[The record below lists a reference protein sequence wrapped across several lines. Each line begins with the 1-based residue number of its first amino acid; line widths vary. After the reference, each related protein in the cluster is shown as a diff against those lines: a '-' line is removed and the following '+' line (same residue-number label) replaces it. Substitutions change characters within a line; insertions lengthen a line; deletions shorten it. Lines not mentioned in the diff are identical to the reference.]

1 MHNIKSLMAPIKI
14 GNVDI
19 KNRLVLAPMSLYL
32 ADNCLVSQRLIDFYI
47 ERAKGG
53 VGLIIC
59 TFAALKLAEGGP
71 WKDYQPSIYED
82 SQIPE
87 IKRLV
92 DNIHEYGSKAC
103 VQLYCPADWPANDSV
118 GPSAVQV
125 LREHLPPIIPRAL
138 GIQEIK
144 QTISKIAEACRRAR
158 EAGFDMVQLHSMGGE
173 CFISRF
179 LAPVTN
185 VRTDEYGG
193 SLENR
198 LRILLEI
205 LDESKKRAGKDFPV
219 IARISGDGFRDGTPT
234 IEEQKKTSV
243 ILEAAGY
250 DALEIKPGWRGQGI
264 STTLQSEGAF
274 AYLSAEIKKQVR
286 LPIITGTRYVNPEI
300 ADRVITD
307 GKADMVSMARALIAD
322 PEISKKIM
330 DKTIYA
336 IRPCIGCQWCINR
349 INEAK
354 SVECSVNVRAGREAV
369 LKIGRTDL
377 PKKVLIIGAGPAG
390 LEAARVLALRGHDVL
405 LSERESKIGGLL
417 SLASLIKGH
426 KYQDI
431 MGLRRYFEYTIKNLN
446 VNVIYNKKM
455 TVQEIDKIG
464 PQIIIVAT
472 GGLPFNGNFKG
483 IENALVLKSE
493 VLHKKVKRF
502 LKYLDPRFIG
512 ILTKVYMPVGK
523 KVVIIGGGMHGLET
537 AEFLVR
543 RGRDVII
550 LEESDDI
557 GMGMILPLR
566 KPLLEWLKSHNVQIM
581 NQVRIDRIVKKG
593 IELYDNNGNKIMI
606 DSDNIL
612 ITLPG
617 CPNKTLYDSL
627 IENNL
632 QAYILGDAR
641 EENYIQGAISDAFH
655 MAIEV

>member
-1 MHNIKSLMAPIKI
+1 MHRIKSLLEPIKI
-14 GNVDI
+14 GNVDM
-19 KNRLVLAPMSLYL
+19 KNRIILAPMSLYL
-32 ADNCLVSQRLIDFYI
+32 ADDCLVSQRLIDFYI

-82 SQIPE
+82 AQIPE
-87 IKRLV
+87 IKKLV

-103 VQLYCPADWPANDSV
+103 VQLYCPADWPSNDSV
-118 GPSAVQV
+118 GPSAVEV

-138 GIQEIK
+138 GIEEIK

-158 EAGFDMVQLHSMGGE
+158 EAGFDMVQLHAIGGE

-198 LRILLEI
+198 LRILMEI
-205 LDESKKRAGKDFPV
+205 LDECQKRTGKDFPV

-234 IEEQKKTSV
+234 LEEQIKASV

-250 DALEIKPGWRGQGI
+250 DALEIKPGWRGQRI

-274 AYLSAEIKKQVR
+274 AYLSAEIKKHVR
-286 LPIITGTRYVNPEI
+286 LPIITGTRYVNPLI

-307 GKADMVSMARALIAD
+307 GKADMVSMGRALIAD
-322 PEISKKIM
+322 PELPNKIM

-336 IRPCIGCQWCINR
+336 VRPCIGCQWCINR

-354 SVECSVNVRAGREAV
+354 SVECSVNVRSGREAL
-369 LKIGRTDL
+369 LKIVRADL

-405 LSERESKIGGLL
+405 LSEKESQIGGLL

-431 MGLRRYFEYTIKNLN
+431 MGLRRFFKYNMKKLN
-446 VNVIYNKKM
+446 ISVIYNKEM
-455 TVQEIDKIG
+455 TVREIDKIR
-464 PQIIIVAT
+464 PQIIIIAT
-472 GGLPFNGNFKG
+472 GGLPSNANFKG
-483 IENALVLKSE
+483 IENELVLKSE
-493 VLHKKVKRF
+493 LLHKRIKRF
-502 LKYLDPRFIG
+502 LKYLDPRLISF
-512 ILTKVYMPVGK
+512 LTKLYMPVGK
-523 KVVIIGGGMHGLET
+523 KIVIIGGGMHGLET

-543 RGRDVII
+543 RGREVII
-550 LEESDDI
+550 LEGSDDI

-566 KPLLEWLKSHNVQIM
+566 TPMLAWLKSHNVQIL
-581 NQVRIDRIVKKG
+581 NQVRIDKIVKKG
-593 IELYDNNGNKIMI
+593 IEICDNNSNKKII
-606 DSDNIL
+606 NSDNIL
-612 ITLPG
+612 VTLPG
-617 CPNKTLYDSL
+617 RPNKTLYEAL
-627 IENNL
+627 IKNNVRT
-632 QAYILGDAR
+632 YILGDAR

-655 MAIEV
+655 MAIEI